1 MSQTIL
7 YEVGTVRWRKHAG
20 NKDVRACGLRG
31 WDVEAMLIEFHP
43 ITGSQLKSSQWWL
56 RETKRGDD
64 A

>member
-1 MSQTIL
+1 MSQTL
-7 YEVGTVRWRKHAG
+7 FYEAGTVRWRKHAG

-43 ITGSQLKSSQWWL
+43 ITGRQLARSQWWL
-56 RETKRGDD
+56 RETKREDD